1 MWMAYIHSVCIKA
14 EGNDSHISRKETQMR
29 VAIKRAGKTQVDE
42 IIEFEVQD
50 NGDVIL
56 WTHDEMMDIIVHGMS
71 ESDIEKATHELLYDG
86 HANLTMFESE
96 LTMFES
102 EYDESDEE
110 CADDMTPQDELL
122 DITCSNC
129 RQEFRTP
136 SSAVMDDF
144 VRCPYCGARTKL

>member
-1 MWMAYIHSVCIKA
+1 
-14 EGNDSHISRKETQMR
+14 MR
-29 VAIKRAGKTQVDE
+29 VAIKRAGKIQVDE

-56 WTHDEMMDIIVHGMS
+56 WTHDEMLDIIVHGMS
-71 ESDIEKATHELLYDG
+71 ESDIEKATRELLYDG
-86 HANLTMFESE
+86 HAN

-110 CADDMTPQDELL
+110 CADDINPQDEDELL

-136 SSAVMDDF
+136 SSAVTDDF
-144 VRCPYCGARTKL
+144 VRCPYCGARTTL

>member
-1 MWMAYIHSVCIKA
+1 
-14 EGNDSHISRKETQMR
+14 MR
-29 VAIKRAGKTQVDE
+29 VAIKRAGKIQVDE

-56 WTHDEMMDIIVHGMS
+56 WTHDEMLDIIVHGMS
-71 ESDIEKATHELLYDG
+71 ESDIEKATRELLCDG
-86 HANLTMFESE
+86 HAN

-110 CADDMTPQDELL
+110 CADDMDPQDELL

-136 SSAVMDDF
+136 SSAVTDDF
-144 VRCPYCGARTKL
+144 VRCPYCGARTTL